1 MVVDSTWMEER
12 QMATST
18 PVPAT
23 AGEVTA
29 ADPGVVIAPIPGWAL
44 AALFAVAVL
53 ALWLVTFD
61 NGQLTGILSRG
72 DLFFHEFF
80 HDGRHIVGVPCH

>member
-1 MVVDSTWMEER
+1 MAISTWMEETH
-12 QMATST
+12 MATST
-18 PVPAT
+18 PVPAAT
-23 AGEVTA
+23 ATA
-29 ADPGVVIAPIPGWAL
+29 EPGVVIAPIPGWAL
-44 AALFAVAVL
+44 AALFAAAVL

>member
-1 MVVDSTWMEER
+1 
-12 QMATST
+12 MASST
-18 PVPAT
+18 PTAT
-23 AGEVTA
+23 VA
-29 ADPGVVIAPIPGWAL
+29 ALEPGVVVAPIRGWAL
-44 AALFAVAVL
+44 VALLVAAAL

-61 NGQLTGILSRG
+61 NGQLTSVLSRG

>member
-1 MVVDSTWMEER
+1 
-12 QMATST
+12 
-18 PVPAT
+18 
-23 AGEVTA
+23 
-29 ADPGVVIAPIPGWAL
+29 VIAPIPGWAL

>member
-1 MVVDSTWMEER
+1 MEETH
-12 QMATST
+12 MASST
-18 PVPAT
+18 LVPAT
-23 AGEVTA
+23 ASEA
-29 ADPGVVIAPIPGWAL
+29 AAAEPGVVIAPIPGWAL
-44 AALFAVAVL
+44 AALFAVAIL

>member
-1 MVVDSTWMEER
+1 VAISTWMEETH
-12 QMATST
+12 MATST
-18 PVPAT
+18 PVPA
-23 AGEVTA
+23 A
-29 ADPGVVIAPIPGWAL
+29 AAAEPGVVIAPIPGWAL

-61 NGQLTGILSRG
+61 NGQLSGLLSRG

-80 HDGRHIVGVPCH
+80 HDGRHVVGVPCH

>member
-1 MVVDSTWMEER
+1 
-12 QMATST
+12 MASST
-18 PVPAT
+18 P
-23 AGEVTA
+23 TA
-29 ADPGVVIAPIPGWAL
+29 AFTPVEPGVV
-44 AALFAVAVL
+44 VAL

-61 NGQLTGILSRG
+61 NGQLTGVLSRG

>member
-1 MVVDSTWMEER
+1 MVVSTWMEER
-12 QMATST
+12 HMATST
-18 PVPAT
+18 TVPAT
-23 AGEVTA
+23 ASEVA
-29 ADPGVVIAPIPGWAL
+29 AAETGVVIAPIPGWAL
-44 AALFAVAVL
+44 AALFAAAVL

-61 NGQLTGILSRG
+61 NGQLSGILSRG

>member
-1 MVVDSTWMEER
+1 
-12 QMATST
+12 MANST
-18 PVPAT
+18 PTAT
-23 AGEVTA
+23 ATPVE
-29 ADPGVVIAPIPGWAL
+29 PGVV
-44 AALFAVAVL
+44 AAAL

-61 NGQLTGILSRG
+61 NGQLTSVLSRG